1 MADVEPFKALAQLDI
16 FKAFELQLRKDFEGA
31 GHALAPDF
39 VLASIY
45 ADLLK
50 QMQDQVV
57 ALSKNNALPQ
67 LLYRIDISENQIKK
81 YTQLQKETSFETVI
95 AELIIKR
102 ILQKVIF
109 KIHFS
114 SK

>member
-1 MADVEPFKALAQLDI
+1 MTELEPYKALAQLDI
-16 FKAFELQLRKDFEGA
+16 FRAFELQVRKDFEGA
-31 GHALAPDF
+31 GYPLAQEYVLEKEYTALK
-39 VLASIY
+39 
-45 ADLLK
+45 K
-50 QMQDQVV
+50 QMCEQVIT
-57 ALSKNNALPQ
+57 LSKNNALPQ

-81 YTQLQKETSFETVI
+81 YTQQQKDMSFESVV

>member
-1 MADVEPFKALAQLDI
+1 MTEVEPYKALAQLDI
-16 FKAFELQLRKDFEGA
+16 FRAFELQLRKDFEGA
-31 GHALAPDF
+31 GHALASDF
-39 VLASIY
+39 ELASNY
-45 ADLLK
+45 NDLQK
-50 QMQDQVV
+50 QMRDQVII
-57 ALSKNNALPQ
+57 LSKNNALPQ

-81 YTQLQKETSFETVI
+81 YTQLQKEVSFETVI

>member
-1 MADVEPFKALAQLDI
+1 MTELEPYKALAHLDI
-16 FKAFELQLRKDFEGA
+16 FKAFEQQLRKDFEGA
-31 GHALAPDF
+31 GQALGPDF
-39 VLASIY
+39 ILESNY
-45 ADLLK
+45 LELQK
-50 QMQDQVV
+50 QMRNQVIT
-57 ALSKNNALPQ
+57 LSKSNALPQ

-81 YTQLQKETSFETVI
+81 YTQLQKEMSFETVI

>member
-1 MADVEPFKALAQLDI
+1 MTELEPYKALAQLDI
-16 FKAFELQLRKDFEGA
+16 FKAFEQQLRKDFEGA
-31 GHALAPDF
+31 GYALAPEF
-39 VLASIY
+39 ELESNYV
-45 ADLLK
+45 DLQK
-50 QMQDQVV
+50 QMHDEVV
-57 ALSKNNALPQ
+57 TLSKKNALPQ

-81 YTQLQKETSFETVI
+81 YSQLQNKLSFETVI

-109 KIHFS
+109 KIHYS